1 MDDMKKF
8 VTPEYIL
15 GENIKKIRKQLGL
28 TQKEFAGLV
37 NTSVPTIE
45 RWETSDKEIT
55 GPIVLA
61 LMLLAEKNDLVE
73 ELLIPEKKYPLR
85 MWYMYEEKVCT
96 LIEADE
102 NNRKVF
108 IKNYTDRIMFR
119 AFGKVEKPNYEQY
132 LEWLES
138 RCFPKE
144 RDKMKL
150 VLREYNLPFYDPM
163 MIIEKTEGRMAE
175 DKFWIR
181 IER

>member
-1 MDDMKKF
+1 MKDF
-8 VTPEYIL
+8 ITPGFIT
-15 GENIKKIRKQLGL
+15 GAAIKKIRKELKL

-45 RWETSDKEIT
+45 RWEISDKEIT
-55 GPIVLA
+55 GPIVLVI
-61 LMLLAEKNDLVE
+61 LLLAKDNGIIED
-73 ELLIPEKKYPLR
+73 LLIPEKKYPLR
-85 MWYMYEEKVCT
+85 LWYMHEESVCT
-96 LIEADE
+96 MIDVDE
-102 NNRKVF
+102 NNRRIA
-108 IKNYTDRIMFR
+108 IKNYTDKVMFR
-119 AFGKVEKPNYEQY
+119 AFGKVEKPTFEQY
-132 LEWLES
+132 EEWLES

-150 VLREYNLPFYDPM
+150 VLKELNLPFYDPM